1 MGETYYELLEVSPD
15 ANHDEIRS
23 AYRERVLETHPDHND
38 APGAADAFQRVSQ
51 AKSVLTDE
59 AERARYD
66 RLGHDAY
73 VRFVDGSG
81 GKRESRNDPQAA
93 AERVR
98 STAEATT
105 GDSETGG
112 ETTSHHARQRRER
125 RRRTARRRA
134 SDDWP
139 FGTTGESTRSD
150 DSQDSRTTH
159 DGEGTDLGP
168 DDTANDDES
177 AFQYAVH
184 DWDGEVDLERDRRP
198 ITQTTAVTFGCL
210 WLLYPA
216 FVASSLTSAFPLTVN
231 AVVAACTIGVVA
243 YLLTWPRIAVLIFGS
258 WSLVIPTG
266 MVAFDVSSP
275 LSVTGA
281 LALGFVW
288 IPFGYAVGLRW
299 VLRP

>member
-1 MGETYYELLEVSPD
+1 MGRTYYEILEVSPD
-15 ANHDEIRS
+15 ASHDEIRS

-38 APGAADAFQRVSQ
+38 APGAADAFQRVSR
-51 AKSVLTDE
+51 ANEVLSDE

-73 VRFVDGSG
+73 VRFLDGGGRDHDSG
-81 GKRESRNDPQAA
+81 TDPQTA

-98 STAEATT
+98 STADATT
-105 GDSETGG
+105 HGSEADGG
-112 ETTSHHARQRRER
+112 TSSHHARQRRDR

-134 SDDWP
+134 SEEWP
-139 FGTTGESTRSD
+139 FGPGDESTESD
-150 DSQDSRTTH
+150 GSRATH
-159 DGEGTDLGP
+159 GGEGTEAGP
-168 DDTANDDES
+168 ADTADDS

-184 DWDGEVDLERDRRP
+184 DWDDEVDLERETRP
-198 ITQTTAVTFGCL
+198 ITHTTAVTLGCL

-243 YLLTWPRIAVLIFGS
+243 YLLTWPRIGVLIFGS
-258 WSLVIPTG
+258 WSLLIPAG
-266 MVAFDVSSP
+266 MIAFDVGPP

-288 IPFGYAVGLRW
+288 IPFGYAVGLWW